1 MKRNLLGGAA
11 VVVILIAV
19 SAYNYF
25 TGSEIGGQCQ
35 WNDDCKGNLYGKFGS
50 QCLDVG
56 DGTGGFC
63 TKTCSTPADC
73 LAGWSCEDVDYYE
86 NDVKKGTNRVCV
98 KPAAATPPPGPV
110 VAQPPVPGQPAV
122 PAPVPVQPV
131 APVPAPVP
139 LPAPAPV
146 QPAQ

>member
-11 VVVILIAV
+11 VVLILIAV

-25 TGSEIGGQCQ
+25 TGAEIGGPCQ
-35 WNDDCKGNLYGKFGS
+35 TNDDCKGNLYGKFGS
-50 QCLDVG
+50 QCLDVS
-56 DGTGGFC
+56 DGSGGFC

-73 LAGWSCEDVDYYE
+73 FAGWSCEDVDYYE

-98 KPAAATPPPGPV
+98 RPTPNAVQPAA
-110 VAQPPVPGQPAV
+110 VPGQPAV
-122 PAPVPVQPV
+122 PVPVPIAAPAV
-131 APVPAPVP
+131 A
-139 LPAPAPV
+139 PAPAPV

>member
-1 MKRNLLGGAA
+1 MKKNLLGGAA

-25 TGSEIGGQCQ
+25 TGSEIGGKCQ

-56 DGTGGFC
+56 DGSGGFC

-73 LAGWSCEDVDYYE
+73 LAGWTCEDVDYYE
-86 NDVKKGTNRVCV
+86 NDVKQGTNRVCV
-98 KPAAATPPPGPV
+98 KPAANAVPAAT
-110 VAQPPVPGQPAV
+110 VAPAGVPAPAVV
-122 PAPVPVQPV
+122 PAPVP
-131 APVPAPVP
+131 API
-139 LPAPAPV
+139 PAPAPV